1 MRQKNDKE
9 FVRKCIWKSGK
20 VKQYKNIESIGNT
33 LNVCLFEGEIGWI
46 ENFGEKMGLC
56 VIWLGGEEK

>member
-1 MRQKNDKE
+1 MRQQNNRE
-9 FVRKCIWKSGK
+9 FVRKCIWKGGK

-33 LNVCLFEGEIGWI
+33 LNVCLFEEEIRWK